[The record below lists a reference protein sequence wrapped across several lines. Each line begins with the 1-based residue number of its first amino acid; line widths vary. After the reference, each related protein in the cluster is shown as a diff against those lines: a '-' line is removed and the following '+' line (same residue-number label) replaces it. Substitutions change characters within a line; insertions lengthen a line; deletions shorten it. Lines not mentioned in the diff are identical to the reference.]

1 MNEATEIN
9 TTTKTAPREP
19 LGISEFLPKPARD
32 ALVAAAKEAQ
42 NFSKYSV
49 TRAHVID
56 EASSLVMAKYP
67 EFFKKQFE
75 E

>member
-9 TTTKTAPREP
+9 TTTKTATREP

-32 ALVAAAKEAQ
+32 ALVAAAREAQ
-42 NFSKYSV
+42 GLSKYSYARV
-49 TRAHVID
+49 HVIG

-67 EFFKKQFE
+67 EFFKKLFE

>member
-42 NFSKYSV
+42 NFSKYGV
-49 TRAHVID
+49 TRAHVIG